1 MGGGGPG
8 WPGTWLGLVLGPV
21 LVLCVCVCVWTGL
34 WIGFS
39 AAEDLWM
46 ILVDYSIRST
56 FWLSS

>member
-21 LVLCVCVCVWTGL
+21 LVLCVCVWTGL